1 MLKLEY
7 SNDNIMTRKEYLK
20 SKNKQNF
27 FLSKF
32 KYILLVIVVV
42 LLGVYVFKQLNVY
55 NNVTKIAN
63 KVVEESSLAKTMTM
77 YYVSEPYTKGGESTV
92 MLYKSND
99 ESRTTIVGSE
109 GLSNILV
116 SENMLYGIK
125 DNTLYSID
133 LTTTTKQQVVD
144 KKVQD
149 YSIADNNMY
158 LKTSDGIY
166 KYNIESKKEDKI
178 IEGKSDALYVD
189 DNNIYLIA
197 QGKTNKSIIRYN
209 LNGGSKK
216 QLSDKY
222 IVSSMNVVEDNIYF
236 VNSKDSKIYAT
247 TKSGEKIYKVSD
259 SKITANTDI
268 LSYKDKLFFVNKSD
282 GNTLYMIDRK
292 TGKEERVVKKNI
304 DSIQIDKNIIY
315 YSLSNSIEIHKFN
328 IDTGK
333 TAKVT
338 SARISEYICKN

>member
-1 MLKLEY
+1 MEY

-20 SKNKQNF
+20 SKKKQNF

-109 GLSNILV
+109 GFSNILV

-133 LTTTTKQQVVD
+133 LTTTTKQQVVN
-144 KKVQD
+144 KKVQN
-149 YSIADNNMY
+149 YSIA
-158 LKTSDGIY
+158 
-166 KYNIESKKEDKI
+166 EHF
-178 IEGKSDALYVD
+178 GKNDE
-189 DNNIYLIA
+189 
-197 QGKTNKSIIRYN
+197 TR
-209 LNGGSKK
+209 
-216 QLSDKY
+216 
-222 IVSSMNVVEDNIYF
+222 
-236 VNSKDSKIYAT
+236 
-247 TKSGEKIYKVSD
+247 
-259 SKITANTDI
+259 
-268 LSYKDKLFFVNKSD
+268 
-282 GNTLYMIDRK
+282 
-292 TGKEERVVKKNI
+292 
-304 DSIQIDKNIIY
+304 
-315 YSLSNSIEIHKFN
+315 
-328 IDTGK
+328 
-333 TAKVT
+333 
-338 SARISEYICKN
+338 